1 MAGISRRG
9 ALLSALAPVMPAV
22 ARAQSRTTV
31 SLWYNHP
38 EWKDR
43 TAAILR
49 RFEAANPSIHIDVQ
63 EMPSAAYIPRLN
75 TALAAGEA
83 PDLMALRAGADL
95 KAAAQAGYI
104 TELTGKLDVSSLTP
118 SALAASQID
127 GKLWG
132 VPVLGAYSVAL
143 FYNRDILDKHGITPP
158 TTWEELSATSQALK
172 AKRVVP
178 MICPAQ
184 DTSIPGFT
192 YMLLASGILGAAGFE
207 DLRKGKRKLTDPDL
221 LKAAVF
227 FRDMYQFYQ
236 PGAIGTAYTEGK
248 ALFALGRGAMMVAGS
263 ADYAGFT
270 TTNPKVNLGVVPF
283 PAAPGGKP
291 STITGMQG
299 MFTINSKT
307 KPMKEALVFLQWM
320 LGREAAQMVIDT
332 ITLSTSREVRPSESR
347 VMKEVVAAATV
358 NDVRAWFEIP
368 ETARVFATVGARCQ
382 SLFLGETT
390 PEAFAAALQD
400 VIDPSAGR

>member
-1 MAGISRRG
+1 MTTTTRRVLLTS
-9 ALLSALAPVMPAV
+9 ALLPLAGA
-22 ARAQSRTTV
+22 ARAESPTTV
-31 SLWYNHP
+31 SFWYNHP

-95 KAAAQAGYI
+95 KAAAEAGYI
-104 TELTGKLDVSSLTP
+104 IELTGRLDASSLTP

-143 FYNRDILDKHGITPP
+143 FYNRDILDKHGIAAPK
-158 TTWEELSATSQALK
+158 TWDELTAACQALK

-184 DTSIPGFT
+184 DASIPGFT
-192 YMLLASGILGAAGFE
+192 YMLLASGILGAGGFE
-207 DLRKGKRKLTDPDL
+207 DLRKGRRKLTDPDL

-227 FRDMYQFYQ
+227 FRDLYQFYQ

-283 PAAPGGKP
+283 PAPPGGRP
-291 STITGMQG
+291 VDHHRHAGHVHDQRQNQADG
-299 MFTINSKT
+299 GG
-307 KPMKEALVFLQWM
+307 A
-320 LGREAAQMVIDT
+320 
-332 ITLSTSREVRPSESR
+332 RPSC
-347 VMKEVVAAATV
+347 
-358 NDVRAWFEIP
+358 NGCW
-368 ETARVFATVGARCQ
+368 ARR
-382 SLFLGETT
+382 
-390 PEAFAAALQD
+390 
-400 VIDPSAGR
+400 RRRW